1 MNELASEPTKTN
13 NKVNNDAKK
22 VTANPPHQLVITAN
36 NETNSNQP
44 IQYNDRNESI
54 TLNRTVQLDEVKNMR
69 PLNVRMVNRDPRVW
83 KPASIKDRLGL
94 PRINNNISQVTLPIH
109 VNNKMFNVQLPVKNH
124 IPSTEQLKQNNQK
137 ERPIKNRLG
146 NCKAINNKSQQQR
159 SPINKTIQ
167 AKKMTSRA
175 LNATRNSVESIG
187 KQVQNVQ
194 IEKIPSLPYSSPL
207 SQNDENSCLVLPSFA
222 TDLNRI
228 VENPFSYLFGKV
240 CRRFMYDNCENNAN
254 VCSLE
259 HRFPEN
265 TLFRQKLSKIDVAG
279 VIRTYDTFI
288 LRNEILF
295 NKYFTDFADYF
306 GKNRIL
312 DKLRTMVNDC
322 TVRYKQTFF
331 SKIIDGLI
339 RADYDFS
346 AALKA
351 LINSI
356 KYRTDLTSQTIV
368 RLILEA
374 RNRDIEP
381 FLTVLEELSKQRNF
395 EFTTESINRM
405 LTIHN
410 EKQNERLKSI
420 LLVILKGKKDI
431 SSQIDKMLLK
441 LFWNSVKN
449 GAENHEE

>member
-1 MNELASEPTKTN
+1 
-13 NKVNNDAKK
+13 
-22 VTANPPHQLVITAN
+22 
-36 NETNSNQP
+36 
-44 IQYNDRNESI
+44 
-54 TLNRTVQLDEVKNMR
+54 
-69 PLNVRMVNRDPRVW
+69 MVNRDPRTW
-83 KPASIKDRLGL
+83 KPGSIKDRLGL
-94 PRINNNISQVTLPIH
+94 PKTSNNITQDNFSVSLPIQ
-109 VNNKMFNVQLPVKNH
+109 VNNKVFNVQLPVKNH
-124 IPSTEQLKQNNQK
+124 IPSTEQLKQSNQK
-137 ERPIKNRLG
+137 GRPIKNRLG
-146 NCKAINNKSQQQR
+146 NCKAINNKSQHQR
-159 SPINKTIQ
+159 FPINKTIQ
-167 AKKMTSRA
+167 AKK
-175 LNATRNSVESIG
+175 TRNSVDSIG
-187 KQVQNVQ
+187 QQVQNVQ

-222 TDLNRI
+222 TDPNQI

-240 CRRFMYDNCENNAN
+240 CRRFMYENCKNNAN

-288 LRNEILF
+288 LRNSILF
-295 NKYFTDFADYF
+295 NQYFTDFADYF
-306 GKNRIL
+306 GKNRIVN
-312 DKLRTMVNDC
+312 KLRTMVNDC

-420 LLVILKGKKDI
+420 LLIILKEKKAM
-431 SSQIDKMLLK
+431 SSQIDKVLLQ
-441 LFWNSVKN
+441 LFRDSVKN